1 MPGPRS
7 HEENI
12 KLVCAVCTNL
22 NGYKAK
28 SSVVDKDIELIK
40 KHVFPG
46 FCKNN
51 NWLPQGICIRCAL
64 DLRELD
70 QQEDG
75 GGDDEGDGDHGAGH
89 RAKVEE

>member
-28 SSVVDKDIELIK
+28 RSVVDKDIELIK
-40 KHVFPG
+40 KHMYFLG
-46 FCKNN
+46 FAKITT
-51 NWLPQGICIRCAL
+51 GF
-64 DLRELD
+64 LRASASGVPLIF
-70 QQEDG
+70 
-75 GGDDEGDGDHGAGH
+75 
-89 RAKVEE
+89 VS

>member
-7 HEENI
+7 HEENL
-12 KLVCAVCTNL
+12 KLVCVVCTNL

-28 SSVVDKDIELIK
+28 RSVVDKDIELIK

-51 NWLPQGICIRCAL
+51 RDSNSIGRDTVTSTCLGIYTLI
-64 DLRELD
+64 
-70 QQEDG
+70 
-75 GGDDEGDGDHGAGH
+75 
-89 RAKVEE
+89 